1 MPTRRV
7 SARLLS
13 AVVLSVAAFTLCSC
27 GGAQARKARHLE
39 KGQSYLVAGNLEKA
53 RVEFQNALQIAP
65 TDPEARFEMGLV
77 DEKLGKIREAAQFY
91 QGTIDVSH
99 DHLGAHTRLAR
110 LYIFS
115 GLPDKAQELLKSAL
129 AIHPDDSELL
139 ALRAAAR
146 IQLKDLEGA
155 MADAE
160 RAVQL
165 DRKNE
170 DAVATLAGIYTSS
183 KAVDKAQALLEE
195 SIAKMPETVDLR
207 LALAQ
212 LYAGEN
218 RAADVERMLLD
229 LVRLRPAE
237 KAHRIRLAQ
246 FYARQDQLDAA
257 EKVLRDAI
265 QASPQDR
272 DLKLVLIEFLATR
285 RSAEVAEKEL
295 KAMVAADPKDFEMK
309 FALAKFYQGSGR
321 PALAEKIYQEVID
334 TEKLDAAGLTARD
347 RLAEL
352 RVQRKDIAGAQVL
365 IAEVLA
371 KSPRD
376 DDALLLRGNIALA
389 NKDPKSAI
397 ADLRTVLRD
406 QPNAIGVMR
415 SLARAHF
422 ANGEPALAE
431 ETMRRALETNP
442 KDASVRLDLAQ
453 LLAQL
458 GKPEQAMPIV
468 AALVKDEPNNVA
480 ALDTLFRVSIATKDY
495 GSAQSAAQSL
505 VAIQP
510 KSPVGYMYE
519 GLLAENAKRND
530 DALRLYVQAG
540 DLQPDGIEPLQAQ
553 IRVLSASKR
562 LPEALKRL
570 DDASAKAPTSA
581 LAPNL
586 KGELLL
592 AQGNAI
598 EAQAAFRIAI
608 ARAPTSWQPYRGLAQ
623 AQFAAKDPD
632 GALATLRNAQAAVDE
647 PERAGYEIAV
657 YYERSG
663 KPDDAIKEY
672 GEIMRRNPHSDVAA
686 NNLAMLLVT
695 YKKDAASLERAK
707 TLSARFADSS
717 NPSYLDTYGWVLFKR
732 GEAAASVPIFE
743 RVVSKVPNAPVALYH
758 LGMAQSQSGSNAQA
772 VDNLSRAV
780 NSGTK
785 FSGLDEAK
793 ATLEKLAKLPSVAAS
808 KS

>member
-13 AVVLSVAAFTLCSC
+13 AVILSAAALVLSSC

-39 KGQSYLVAGNLEKA
+39 KGQTYLAAGNFEKA

-65 TDPEARFEMGLV
+65 TDPEARFEMGVV
-77 DEKLGKIREAAQFY
+77 DEKSGKIREAAQFY

-99 DHLGAHTRLAR
+99 DHLGARTRLAR

-115 GLPDKAQELLKSAL
+115 GLPDKAQELLKPAL
-129 AIHPDDSELL
+129 VLHPDDSELL

-146 IQLKDLEGA
+146 VQLKDLEGA
-155 MADAE
+155 EVDAE

-165 DRKNE
+165 DPKNE
-170 DAVATLAGIYTSS
+170 DAVSTLAGIYTSS

-195 SIAKMPETVDLR
+195 SISKIPETIDLR

-212 LYAGEN
+212 LYASEN
-218 RAADVERMLLD
+218 RTADVERMLLD
-229 LVRLRPAE
+229 LVRLRPNE

-246 FYARQDQLDAA
+246 FYARRNQLDPA
-257 EKVLRDAI
+257 EQVLRDAI
-265 QASPQDR
+265 KANPQDR
-272 DLKLVLIEFLATR
+272 ELKLALIEFLATR
-285 RSAEVAEKEL
+285 RSSDVAEKEL
-295 KAMVAADPKDFEMK
+295 KAMIAASPGDFELK
-309 FALAKFYQGSGR
+309 FALARFYQGSGQA
-321 PALAEKIYQEVID
+321 ALAEKIYQEVID
-334 TEKLDAAGLTARD
+334 TEKLDAAGLMARA

-415 SLARAHF
+415 SLARAHL

-431 ETMRRALETNP
+431 ETMRRAVESNP
-442 KDASVRLDLAQ
+442 KDASARLDLAQ

-458 GKPEQAMPIV
+458 GKPEQAKPIV
-468 AALVKDEPNNVA
+468 AELVRDEPNNVP
-480 ALDTLFRVSIATKDY
+480 ALDTLFRVSSATKDY

-505 VAIQP
+505 VAAQP
-510 KSPVGYMYE
+510 KSPVGYLYE
-519 GLLAENAKRND
+519 GMLAEEAKRND
-530 DALRLYVQAG
+530 DALRLYAQAV

-553 IRVLSASKR
+553 VRLLVALKRV
-562 LPEALKRL
+562 PEALKRL
-570 DDASAKAPTSA
+570 DQVSARAPTIA
-581 LAPNL
+581 LAPNF

-592 AQGNAI
+592 SQGNAI
-598 EAQAAFRIAI
+598 EAQAAYKIAI
-608 ARAPTSWQPYRGLAQ
+608 ARAPTWWQPYRGLAL

-632 GALATLRNAQAAVDE
+632 GALATLRNAQATVDE
-647 PERAGYEIAV
+647 PERLRYEIAA
-657 YYERSG
+657 YYEQSG
-663 KPDDAIKEY
+663 KPDEAISQYE
-672 GEIMRRNPHSDVAA
+672 EIMRGNPHSDVAA

-695 YKKDAASLERAK
+695 YKKDAASFERAK
-707 TLSARFADSS
+707 TLSARFADSP
-717 NPSYLDTYGWVLFKR
+717 NPSYLDTYGWVLFKY
-732 GEAAASVPIFE
+732 GDAAASVPILE

-793 ATLEKLAKLPSVAAS
+793 ATLDRLAKLPSDGAS